1 MDKIEFGHHISHK
14 FDQELD
20 EVRSKVLQMG
30 GIVEQQL
37 ADAVFALTT
46 MDSSLAEVVVTND
59 YKVNKLEVD
68 IDEECTLIIARRQ
81 PTASDLRLVMAV
93 VKTITDLER
102 IGDEAERV
110 GRMALHFAEGA
121 GENTKALMG
130 IRHLGEHVRN
140 MLHDAL
146 DAFARMDVEAALRV
160 AREDIKVDEEYEN
173 VLRQTMTYMMEDPRS
188 IPRVVNI
195 MWSARALERIGDRAR
210 NICEYVIYLVRGKD
224 IRHTSFEQVEKEARS
239 HYSTPPKK

>member
-1 MDKIEFGHHISHK
+1 MTSQKLPPHISK
-14 FDQELD
+14 QFDNEL
-20 EVRSKVLQMG
+20 ENIRSQVMAMG
-30 GIVEQQL
+30 GLVEQQL
-37 ADAVFALTT
+37 TLALKALTES
-46 MDSSLAEVVVTND
+46 DVELAGSVIENERQVNTFEVN
-59 YKVNKLEVD
+59 
-68 IDEECTLIIARRQ
+68 IDEECTRILARRQ
-81 PTASDLRLVMAV
+81 PAAGDLRLVTAV
-93 VKTITDLER
+93 GKTITDLER

-130 IRHLGEHVRN
+130 IRHLGEHVKN

-146 DAFARMDVEAALRV
+146 DAFARMDVEAALAV
-160 AREDIKVDEEYEN
+160 AREDFKVDEEYEN

-224 IRHTSFEQVEKEARS
+224 IRHTSIEQVEKEARS
-239 HYSTPPKK
+239 HYGKSPRK